1 MKLRIA
7 AAALLVSTSA
17 IAAGSSSG
25 YGNGGW
31 FAEFDP
37 VVRQYNAS
45 GELFRIEGHCQS
57 ACTLFLGIHNVC
69 IDPGASLLFHAG
81 HDRQHHITAQATHHL
96 LSAYNGKLRTYLDA
110 SHAME
115 TLEFTTISGS
125 DMISKFGYRKCP
137 AG

>member
-7 AAALLVSTSA
+7 AAALLVSSSA
-17 IAAGSSSG
+17 MAAGSSSS

-37 VVRQYNAS
+37 VVHQYNAS

-57 ACTLFLGIHNVC
+57 ACTLFLGIRNVC

-81 HDRQHHITAQATHHL
+81 HDHQHRITAQATSHL
-96 LSAYNGKLRTYLDA
+96 MSAYNGPLRGYLKT

-125 DMISKFGYRKCP
+125 DMIGRFGYRKCP
-137 AG
+137 AK